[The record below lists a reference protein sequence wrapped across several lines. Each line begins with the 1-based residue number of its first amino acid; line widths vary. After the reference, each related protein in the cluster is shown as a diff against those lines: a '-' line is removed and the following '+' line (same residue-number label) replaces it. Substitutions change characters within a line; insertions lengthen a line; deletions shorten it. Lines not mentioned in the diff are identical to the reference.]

1 MGEIAMV
8 SSSARYTADVGEA
21 LGALAEVVKRP
32 GDAPAMPDG
41 AVASAEQMRKAQREA
56 EKYLLQAEAYMECEV
71 MNRRQHEALADKMDE
86 LSERYN
92 EEMIKYQVRT
102 SFAAGK

>member
-1 MGEIAMV
+1 MKSVLTVALLTLTVNV
-8 SSSARYTADVGEA
+8 SAACP
-21 LGALAEVVKRP
+21 VKRP